1 MNYTQLNNTYKYDTL
16 AENIYSRELEYFHYD
31 FDKKNFEEILKTA
44 EGSYRADIEQRVSD
58 TVTQMNIVEN
68 IYNAL
73 LSQIDDQ
80 DAYAAA
86 VARAVAKRAA
96 A

>member
-16 AENIYSRELEYFHYD
+16 AENIYSREVEYFHYD

-44 EGSYRADIEQRVSD
+44 EGLYRADIEQRLND
-58 TVTQMNIVEN
+58 TITQMTIVEN

-73 LSQIDDQ
+73 LAQVDDQ
-80 DAYAAA
+80 TAYAAA
-86 VARAVAKRAA
+86 VARAVAKRTA
-96 A
+96 